1 MAYEQVMS
9 LSSLAQMTPSKV
21 TVGETDV
28 VVIRQGEAI
37 YALEA
42 TCPHSGA
49 PLEKGALCDGKLVC
63 PWHKSVFA
71 ISESRPGSLLEP
83 PALRALKRYPVKV
96 DHDAVWIDPQ
106 PLDEATPLQTA
117 DKTPV
122 YVVLGTGA
130 GGSAAIKALRE
141 SGFTGRLVVVER
153 EKQAP
158 YDRTALSKFVP
169 QGDMDI
175 NEVPSLLP
183 EAYLQQQQIERINGN
198 VEEVDSKRHSLRL
211 EDGKT
216 LSYHRLLLA
225 TGATPQRPDLPG
237 KALHGVQ
244 VLRSLEQAATLVAT
258 VEHEHQL
265 VIIGNSFIGMEVAA
279 ALRKQDIA
287 VTVVSAHP
295 LPFEK
300 QFGTELGTFFRR
312 RHQEKGVTFV
322 DGEPAALKGIGIY
335 TSGRRLK
342 SNSR

>member
-1 MAYEQVMS
+1 MAYEQIMP
-9 LSSLAQMTPSKV
+9 LSSLSQMTPCKI
-21 TVGETDV
+21 TVGKTDIL
-28 VVIRQGEAI
+28 VIRRGEEV

-49 PLEKGALCDGKLVC
+49 PLEKGALCEDKLVC

-71 ISESRPGSLLEP
+71 ITESRPGSLLEP
-83 PALRALKRYPVKV
+83 PSLRALKRFPVKV
-96 DHDAVWIDPQ
+96 EQDAVWIDPQ
-106 PLDEATPLQTA
+106 PLDEATPLQAA
-117 DKTPV
+117 DKQPT

-141 SGFTGRLVVVER
+141 NGFTGRLVVVER

-175 NEVPSLLP
+175 HDVPSLLP
-183 EAYLQQQQIERINGN
+183 ESYYQQQQIERINGN
-198 VEEVDSKRHSLRL
+198 VEELDNQRHRLRL

-216 LSYHRLLLA
+216 LSYDRLLLA
-225 TGATPQRPDLPG
+225 TGATPPRPDLPG
-237 KALHGVQ
+237 KALRGVE
-244 VLRSLEQAATLVAT
+244 VLRSWEQAATLVAT
-258 VEHEHQL
+258 VEREHRL

-279 ALRKQDIA
+279 ALRKQAIE
-287 VTVVSAHP
+287 VTVVSPHP

-300 QFGTELGTFFRR
+300 QFGTELGRFFRR

-322 DGEPAALKGIGIY
+322 DGDPAAFEGEKA
-335 TSGRRLK
+335 SAR
-342 SNSR
+342 

>member
-71 ISESRPGSLLEP
+71 ISESCPGSLLEP

-183 EAYLQQQQIERINGN
+183 EAYFQQQQIERINGN

-287 VTVVSAHP
+287 VTVVSPHP

-300 QFGTELGTFFRR
+300 QFGTELGTFF
-312 RHQEKGVTFV
+312 T
-322 DGEPAALKGIGIY
+322 P
-335 TSGRRLK
+335 SP
-342 SNSR
+342 S